1 MMELRDFVSGTIKQI
16 ISGIRD
22 AQNCEETKGAKII
35 PTTYYA
41 KPGESDLFDS
51 KTHEPVFYLE
61 FDIAVTASE
70 GTQTK
75 GGISVFSG
83 AINLGTHGQS
93 EKDNTTLS
101 RIKFEVPIIFPHAD
115 QNI

>member
-1 MMELRDFVSGTIKQI
+1 MELSDFVSGTIKQI
-16 ISGIRD
+16 ISGIKNT
-22 AQNCEETKGAKII
+22 QNCEETKGATIVPK
-35 PTTYYA
+35 TYYA
-41 KPGESDLFDS
+41 KPGESDLMDEQ
-51 KTHEPVFYLE
+51 THEPVFFLE

-83 AINLGTHGQS
+83 AINLGSHGQS

-101 RIKFEVPIIFPHAD
+101 HIKFEVPIIFPHAD
-115 QNI
+115 KKI